1 MGGRQTHSAME
12 EIRLGVDALLATP
25 AAALPAAEVTGLLA
39 ELEVQRRRLEAV
51 DQRLLTEVVQ
61 RGLAG
66 DYGRPGPVELLV
78 TLLRVTPAEA
88 RGRVARAAELGARR
102 ALPGAALGPR
112 GAGTDAPLDPLLPL
126 TAEAVRA
133 GEISSGH
140 VTVIAGCLDAIPPG
154 MAPDLF
160 PVAERLLVEAARH
173 EHPKQL
179 AKTALLLLARID
191 PDGAEPHEQ
200 ELERRRGFSLSHRG
214 DVSSVPR
221 GQFTPELTAL
231 LHTVLYAL
239 AAPHPADDG
248 VPDTRSPGQRRHDGL
263 AEAMQRVLRSGTLPA
278 AGGVPVTILARVSVA
293 DIANRTGVAV
303 TGHGQ
308 PISIA

>member
-12 EIRLGVDALLATP
+12 EIRLGGDALLATP
-25 AAALPAAEVTGLLA
+25 AAALPAAEGTGGLA

-88 RGRVARAAELGARR
+88 RGGVARAAELGPRR
-102 ALPGAALGPR
+102 ALTG
-112 GAGTDAPLDPLLPL
+112 APLDPLLPL

-140 VTVIAGCLDAIPPG
+140 VTVIAGCLNAIPPG
-154 MAPDLF
+154 RAPDLF

-200 ELERRRGFSLSHRG
+200 ELERRRGFSLAHRG
-214 DVSSVPR
+214 DGSSVP
-221 GQFTPELTAL
+221 
-231 LHTVLYAL
+231 
-239 AAPHPADDG
+239 
-248 VPDTRSPGQRRHDGL
+248 
-263 AEAMQRVLRSGTLPA
+263 
-278 AGGVPVTILARVSVA
+278 
-293 DIANRTGVAV
+293 
-303 TGHGQ
+303 
-308 PISIA
+308 